1 MSLHFDWFV
10 YFSNLQLFVYKKI
23 IIIFISEG
31 WSPAL
36 SVESVCLSI
45 MSMLASAK
53 EKVCFVSS
61 LAAVCLQF
69 SILFV
74 YIFRNVLKVIKVTWD
89 SVTKIPKKPGG
100 GTMMITYKEKAVI
113 LVQNNFLVFD
123 SEILNRIKHF
133 FKIKTLIILSNPLH
147 FITVLSIRFLQCN
160 RICRNIF
167 AKIHKPLILYCM
179 WNHALLTSK
188 PKFVDDL

>member
-10 YFSNLQLFVYKKI
+10 YISHLQLFVYKNIK
-23 IIIFISEG
+23 IIFISEG

-53 EKVCFVSS
+53 EKVCFVSF

-69 SILFV
+69 YTTFV

-100 GTMMITYKEKAVI
+100 GTMMITYNEKAVI
-113 LVQNNFLVFD
+113 FVQNNFLVFD

-133 FKIKTLIILSNPLH
+133 LK
-147 FITVLSIRFLQCN
+147 
-160 RICRNIF
+160 
-167 AKIHKPLILYCM
+167 
-179 WNHALLTSK
+179 SK
-188 PKFVDDL
+188 PYYIDYI